1 MKKSE
6 LLNYQLYTWYE
17 HNKRILPW
25 RETDDAYS
33 IWVSEIILQQTRVE
47 QGLPYYMR
55 FIERFPTLVSLA
67 QAKEDEVLRYWQ
79 GLGYY
84 SRARNIYKAAR
95 QLIDNHYSSFPST
108 FEEIRSL
115 PGIGDYT
122 AGAIAAFAYNLPYPA
137 LDGNV
142 YRVLARLTDCEIPF
156 DTSAGKSHFHRVADE
171 LLDRSHPRLF
181 DSALMEFGALFCVPI
196 SPDCT
201 ACPLQIFCDAYAHNT
216 VSLLPVR
223 KPRPK
228 IRDRYFNYT
237 IYITPDRKTLVHQRQ
252 AKDIWHHLWEFP
264 LEETEQLLPVTDSP
278 YIDFTHQLSH
288 QRLHARFVVRKTNNL
303 PVINDTQV
311 IDLVDLDDYALS
323 RLTLKALAH
332 FGI

>member
-115 PGIGDYT
+115 PGVGDYT

-156 DTSAGKSHFHRVADE
+156 DTSAGKSHFHRVAEE

-201 ACPLQIFCDAYAHNT
+201 HTIQYHYCPY
-216 VSLLPVR
+216 VSQ
-223 KPRPK
+223 
-228 IRDRYFNYT
+228 DRRF
-237 IYITPDRKTLVHQRQ
+237 
-252 AKDIWHHLWEFP
+252 
-264 LEETEQLLPVTDSP
+264 VTDTSTIP
-278 YIDFTHQLSH
+278 FISHRIERHLYISVKQ
-288 QRLHARFVVRKTNNL
+288 K
-303 PVINDTQV
+303 I
-311 IDLVDLDDYALS
+311 
-323 RLTLKALAH
+323 
-332 FGI
+332 FGIIYGSFHLRKRSNYFLLLTHPI